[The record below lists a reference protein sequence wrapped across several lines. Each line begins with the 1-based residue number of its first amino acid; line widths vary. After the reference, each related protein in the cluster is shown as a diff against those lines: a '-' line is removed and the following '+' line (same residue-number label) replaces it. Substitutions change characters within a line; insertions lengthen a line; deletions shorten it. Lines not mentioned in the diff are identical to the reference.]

1 MNSKSNELSNN
12 ASNFNFKNI
21 SLFIPRVFENI
32 TKERIV
38 DIFENK
44 MFIGKINHIDI
55 VAVQE
60 KKYNRVFIHF
70 DYWFPTSN
78 SYNIQ
83 KSLIIDNEES
93 TKLYYDNLWYW
104 LILENKKIP
113 SKPNVIIQYDDMI
126 NMKTIENIFD
136 EENGIV
142 HYDEYDKEDNFS
154 EYDEYCNYN
163 EDDYTK
169 MDSLNDELNYYENY
183 DETTQFIHKD
193 YVETLERK
201 IINLQNSY
209 VSMYYNWYNCYENY
223 IDIYNL
229 YTHNVSPPP
238 SCVGDENC

>member
-1 MNSKSNELSNN
+1 MNSSTNN
-12 ASNFNFKNI
+12 STNFNLQNI

-44 MFIGKINHIDI
+44 MYIGKINHIDI

-60 KKYNRVFIHF
+60 KNYNRVFIHF

-78 SYNIQ
+78 SYDIQ

-126 NMKTIENIFD
+126 NMKNIQNIFD
-136 EENGIV
+136 EENGIE
-142 HYDEYDKEDNFS
+142 YNDEYDKEDS
-154 EYDEYCNYN
+154 SAEYDEYYNYN
-163 EDDYTK
+163 EDDYAK
-169 MDSLNDELNYYENY
+169 MDELNYELNYYENY

-193 YVETLERK
+193 YVEILERK

-223 IDIYNL
+223 VDIYNL
-229 YTHNVSPPP
+229 YNSQNVSPPI
-238 SCVGDENC
+238 GDENC

>member
-1 MNSKSNELSNN
+1 MNSSTNN
-12 ASNFNFKNI
+12 ATNFNLQNI

-44 MFIGKINHIDI
+44 MYIGKINHVDI
-55 VAVQE
+55 VAVNE
-60 KKYNRVFIHF
+60 KNYNRVFIHF

-78 SYNIQ
+78 SYDIQ

-104 LILENKKIP
+104 LILENKKIAP
-113 SKPNVIIQYDDMI
+113 KPNVIIQYDDMI
-126 NMKTIENIFD
+126 NMKNIQNIFD
-136 EENGIV
+136 EENGIEP
-142 HYDEYDKEDNFS
+142 YDEYDKEDDYV
-154 EYDEYCNYN
+154 EYDEYCNYS
-163 EDDYTK
+163 EDDYAK
-169 MDSLNDELNYYENY
+169 MDELNDDENY

-193 YVETLERK
+193 YVEILERK

-223 IDIYNL
+223 VDIYNL
-229 YTHNVSPPP
+229 YNSQNVSP
-238 SCVGDENC
+238 DENS